1 MIGVSIESILQQV
14 AQLPL
19 SERQVL
25 RQLFTDRNPPTAFS
39 PEPELSVTQAADL
52 LDVSDSFV
60 GKLLASGELQAVIA
74 SQPPALKLADVL
86 AYKNRS
92 DAEAAAILDEL
103 TAQAQ
108 ELKLGY
114 E

>member
-19 SERQVL
+19 SERQLL
-25 RQLFTDRNPPTAFS
+25 RQLFLDRNPPAAFS
-39 PEPELSVTQAADL
+39 PEPELSVSQAADL
-52 LDVSDSFV
+52 LNVSLSFV
-60 GKLLASGELQAVIA
+60 EKLLANGELQAVA
-74 SQPPALKLADVL
+74 GSQPLAIKPADVL

-92 DAEAAAILDEL
+92 DAEAVAILDEL
-103 TAQAQ
+103 TAQAEEQ
-108 ELKLGY
+108 NMGY